1 MLRAAAPGS
10 CHRVNALMMIGLRL
24 LALCLIVIALVL
36 LGIDAITSLQYGA
49 IRLHSLAQL
58 LDAAAPALIRHV
70 RDWAADVLPHP
81 VTALVRGL
89 LASWAWA
96 LFGVAGVLVAFIGG
110 RPRLR
115 G

>member
-1 MLRAAAPGS
+1 
-10 CHRVNALMMIGLRL
+10 MMIGFRV

-36 LGIDAITSLQYGA
+36 LGVDAISSLQHGA
-49 IRLHSLAQL
+49 ITLHSLAQL
-58 LDAAAPALIRHV
+58 MDVAVPALASNI

-81 VTALVRGL
+81 LAALIRGL

-96 LFGVAGVLVAFIGG
+96 LFGVGGVLMAFVCG

-115 G
+115 N